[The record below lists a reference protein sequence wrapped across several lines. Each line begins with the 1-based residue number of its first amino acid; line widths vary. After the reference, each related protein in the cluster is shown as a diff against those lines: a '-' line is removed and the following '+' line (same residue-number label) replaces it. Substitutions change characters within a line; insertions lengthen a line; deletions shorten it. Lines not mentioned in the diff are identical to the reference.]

1 MRATIAS
8 KRLLRQALTLGL
20 IFATGSMS
28 VRAASLEESLPKNTL
43 VFAKVV
49 NAAALRKAF
58 EQTSFGRMIQDPALK
73 DVVEDVEKN
82 LKEFSSDVKKAAG
95 LSLKELLDLPTG
107 EMNIAIIPT
116 SDPKIPAGYYA
127 SCDAGTN
134 EKAFADAMAKLIA
147 FGTEKG
153 SKVSDEEFQGVTI
166 RKIESEVKDED
177 GESVKMTFAVAK
189 TGTVH
194 HVASTVDILKSVI
207 KGAAADNLASV
218 PEYRKAT
225 TKFRKGSQLQL
236 FANVPSIVKVGIQ
249 AAAANADNA
258 QVDAQQ
264 IETIVNMLGL
274 GGVKAIASSVSL
286 NDPEFDMVTTNSII
300 LEKPVEG
307 LLKVF
312 KLQPSKLEP
321 EAWVPGDVV
330 SYQTMGWDFDSAY
343 NGINDIVNMF
353 NPGFLNVLEQ
363 QLVGPNGGDPLSLQK
378 DIFGPLG
385 NRVTIISDITKPV
398 KEDSQRTLFAVALD
412 DPNGFAKTLE
422 KLFDLAELQPKKR
435 EFQGTTIYDIEP
447 DLAAAGGVNVEAG
460 KLSIAIA
467 KNSLF
472 VTSNVT
478 LLESVLRGGSS
489 KLADSPAYKAVS
501 KHFPASTSSISFSA
515 AEEASRATYE
525 MLKQGQLDQ
534 ALDAAAQQAGRGDAP
549 DVGQLFDP
557 KKLPDFSVFAK
568 YMSNGGGYSVVDE
581 DGVTQVQF
589 MLNKETP

>member
-1 MRATIAS
+1 MLGTIGW
-8 KRLLRQALTLGL
+8 KRLGQRVAVLGL
-20 IFATGSMS
+20 LLATGSGMGH
-28 VRAASLEESLPKNTL
+28 AASVEESLPKNTL
-43 VFAKVV
+43 VFARVV
-49 NAAALRKAF
+49 NAAAMRKAF
-58 EQTSFGRMIQDPALK
+58 DQTSIGRMIKDPALK
-73 DVVEDVEKN
+73 DVMDDVEKN
-82 LKEFSSDVKKAAG
+82 LKKFSEDVKQAAG
-95 LSLKELLDLPTG
+95 ITLKELLDLPTG
-107 EMNIAIIPT
+107 EMNIAILPT

-134 EKAFADAMAKLIA
+134 DAAFSDAMKKLID
-147 FGTEKG
+147 FGAQKG
-153 SKVSDEEFQGVTI
+153 SKVSNEEFEGVTI
-166 RKIESEVKDED
+166 RKIESEIKDED

-189 TGTVH
+189 TGTVY
-194 HVASTVDILKSVI
+194 HVASTPEILKTVV
-207 KGAAADNLASV
+207 KGSAADNLAGLT
-218 PEYRKAT
+218 EYRKAT
-225 TKFRKGSQLQL
+225 TKYRKGSQLQL
-236 FANVPSIVKVGIQ
+236 FANVPSIIKVGIQ
-249 AAAANADNA
+249 GAAANADNA

-274 GGVKAIASSVSL
+274 GGVKAIASSVTM
-286 NDPEFDMVTTNSII
+286 NDPEFDMVTTNSLI

-312 KLQPSKLEP
+312 KLQPSKMEP
-321 EAWVPGDVV
+321 EPWVPAEVV

-378 DIFGPLG
+378 DVFGPLG

-398 KEDSQRTLFAVALD
+398 KEDSQRTLFALSLD
-412 DPNGFAKTLE
+412 DPNAFAKTLE
-422 KLFDLAELQPKKR
+422 KLFELAELQPKKR

-447 DLAAAGGVNVEAG
+447 DLAAVGGANVEAG
-460 KLSIAIA
+460 TMSLAIA
-467 KNSLF
+467 KNTLF
-472 VTSNVT
+472 VTANVT
-478 LLESVLRGGSS
+478 LLETVLRGGSS
-489 KLADSPAYKAVS
+489 KLADSPAYKSVAR
-501 KHFPASTSSISFSA
+501 HFPASTTSISFSA

-549 DVGQLFDP
+549 EIDQLFDP

-568 YMSNGGGYSVVDE
+568 YMSNGGGYSVLDD

-589 MLNKETP
+589 MLNKENP